1 MNHLDNLIKVVI
13 GEFSEQVKVWE
24 PIPYPQGFTKYNSQ
38 VIILDSGSDENVS
51 VIFKINNDR
60 ERYCVTNVGSY
71 KSHIPIFIFIHI
83 K

>member
-1 MNHLDNLIKVVI
+1 MDNLIKVVI

-38 VIILDSGSDENVS
+38 VIILDSGGDENVS

-71 KSHIPIFIFIHI
+71 KSYIPIFIFIHI